1 MPHSG
6 THSTSEWK
14 SHQRSIAQWIE
25 RPPPKRKVAGSNPVG
40 TTEGTRRVQTIRVC
54 AMDSWTVAMA
64 CDDTNRL
71 SGWGRRRRMP
81 IPPSQP
87 MRVDPIGCTVWA
99 GTWFRSSTWQSARNG
114 RVDAGSKPA
123 RATARQRHPCRPGSP
138 SSQPARERWRRGVL
152 LYHSHRP
159 ASAHPLSTRRTSTSP
174 ARTSFHSFPGRR
186 GSDGGGD
193 GNINS
198 PSEMPPACMRR
209 PASLQAILVR
219 CGPLLIA
226 RAVVVRPS
234 TMPVPRLRAEVRPGC
249 AGCDKET
256 LCGKTGRLSL
266 QQRAGRKNFH
276 PAL

>member
-1 MPHSG
+1 
-6 THSTSEWK
+6 
-14 SHQRSIAQWIE
+14 
-25 RPPPKRKVAGSNPVG
+25 
-40 TTEGTRRVQTIRVC
+40 
-54 AMDSWTVAMA
+54 MA